1 MITLP
6 SDVLLLGYLC
16 WGVGSLKLL
25 RNKLTNIACSPV

>member
-16 WGVGSLKLL
+16 WGVGSLSFCE
-25 RNKLTNIACSPV
+25 TNWQI